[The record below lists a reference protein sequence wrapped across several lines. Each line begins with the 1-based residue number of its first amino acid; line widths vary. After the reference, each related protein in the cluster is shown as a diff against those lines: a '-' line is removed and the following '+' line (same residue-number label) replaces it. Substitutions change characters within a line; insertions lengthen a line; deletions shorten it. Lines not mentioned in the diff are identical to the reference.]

1 VIADDEPDLLEIFAA
16 ILGEAGFD
24 VQPARN
30 GREALAAVE
39 QGGCD
44 AVICD
49 VVMPDLDGLALLR
62 AMRQRDLD
70 LPVVFVTG
78 HASLEAASEALELG
92 ALQYLQK
99 PVPEE
104 ALRRA
109 AERAVRLSRIARL
122 KRSVLEQSGAEDR
135 LIGDRAGLDAH
146 FDRALDSL
154 WIAFQPIVRASD
166 NRVFAR
172 EALVRSAAPVF
183 QSPTALFAAAE
194 RLGRVADLGRS
205 VRACI
210 AELMG
215 RQPLGIVFVNLH
227 AQELADSRL
236 YDPGEPLSA
245 RARDV
250 VLEITERTRLDS
262 VDDVVRR
269 VRVLRGLGYR
279 IAVDNLGAGYAGLS
293 SFSLLEPEVVKL
305 DMSLIRHCDREPIRR
320 RLIGAMAGVGRDLG
334 IHVVAE
340 GIETEQERRV
350 AIEEGCDLL
359 QGFLFGR
366 PEGANIPS

>member
-1 VIADDEPDLLEIFAA
+1 MLEILVA
-16 ILGEAGFD
+16 ILEEAGYE
-24 VQPARN
+24 VKPARD

-39 QGGCD
+39 QGGCE
-44 AVICD
+44 AVISD
-49 VVMPDLDGLALLR
+49 VGMPDMDGIALLR
-62 AMRQRDLD
+62 AMREKDLD
-70 LPVVFVTG
+70 LPVVLVTG
-78 HASLEAASEALELG
+78 NAALETASEALELG

-99 PVPEE
+99 PIGQD

-122 KRSVLEQSGAEDR
+122 KRAVLEQAGADDR

-146 FDRALDSL
+146 FDRALGSL
-154 WIAFQPIVRASD
+154 WMAFQPIVHASD
-166 NRVFAR
+166 GRVFAR

-205 VRACI
+205 IRANVADI
-210 AELMG
+210 MV
-215 RQPLGIVFVNLH
+215 RQPLETVFVNLH
-227 AQELADSRL
+227 AQELTDPRL

-245 RARDV
+245 RARQV
-250 VLEITERTRLDS
+250 VLEITERMRLDS

-269 VRVLRGLGYR
+269 LRVLRGLGYR
-279 IAVDNLGAGYAGLS
+279 IAVDHLGSGYAGLG

-305 DMSLIRHCDREPIRR
+305 DMSLIRDCDREPVRR

-340 GIETEQERRV
+340 GIETDEERRV
-350 AIEEGCDLL
+350 AVEEGCDLL

-366 PEGANIPS
+366 PEGTAPR